1 MAHFET
7 LWADSEF
14 QRYDPDN
21 VEHRQA
27 LAAALGRRWWLQL
40 VRWVVASVWARLT
53 WAQPGGWLGALVLVF
68 GIYVLADGLLG
79 VWSAIAKRRDNRH
92 WWLLLLWGLVGIV
105 VGVMTF
111 IMPGITGLVLLMYI
125 AAWAVITG
133 VLQIV
138 AAIRLRKEIKGEWL
152 LILSGLVSVA
162 FGVLLFLQP
171 GAGAL
176 AVAWIIAAYAFIFGV
191 LMVLLAFKVR
201 KLGR

>member
-1 MAHFET
+1 MPTFAE
-7 LWADSEF
+7 
-14 QRYDPDN
+14 QN
-21 VEHRQA
+21 
-27 LAAALGRRWWLQL
+27 LAAALGRNWWLLLLRGL
-40 VRWVVASVWARLT
+40 VAIVFALLT
-53 WAQPGGWLGALVLVF
+53 WAQPGVSLAALVLVF

-92 WWLLLLWGLVGIV
+92 WWLLLLWGMVGIV

-152 LILSGLVSVA
+152 MILSGLVSVA

>member
-1 MAHFET
+1 MPTFAE
-7 LWADSEF
+7 
-14 QRYDPDN
+14 QN
-21 VEHRQA
+21 
-27 LAAALGRRWWLQL
+27 LAAALGRNWWLLLLRGL
-40 VRWVVASVWARLT
+40 VAIVFALLT
-53 WAQPGGWLGALVLVF
+53 WAQPGVSLAALVLVF

-171 GAGAL
+171 GAGAS
-176 AVAWIIAAYAFIFGV
+176 
-191 LMVLLAFKVR
+191 
-201 KLGR
+201 

>member
-1 MAHFET
+1 MPTFAE
-7 LWADSEF
+7 
-14 QRYDPDN
+14 QN
-21 VEHRQA
+21 
-27 LAAALGRRWWLQL
+27 LAAALGRNWWLLLLRGL
-40 VRWVVASVWARLT
+40 VAIVFALLT
-53 WAQPGGWLGALVLVF
+53 WAQPGVSLAALVLVF

-92 WWLLLLWGLVGIV
+92 WWLLLLWGVVGIV

-125 AAWAVITG
+125 AAWAMITG

-138 AAIRLRKEIKGEWL
+138 GAIRLRKEIKGEWL
-152 LILSGLVSVA
+152 MILSGLVSVA

>member
-1 MAHFET
+1 MPTFAE
-7 LWADSEF
+7 
-14 QRYDPDN
+14 QN
-21 VEHRQA
+21 
-27 LAAALGRRWWLQL
+27 LAAALGRNWWLLLLRGL
-40 VRWVVASVWARLT
+40 VAIVVALLT
-53 WAQPGGWLGALVLVF
+53 WAQPGVSLAALVLVF

-152 LILSGLVSVA
+152 MILSGLVSVA

>member
-1 MAHFET
+1 MPTFAE
-7 LWADSEF
+7 
-14 QRYDPDN
+14 QN
-21 VEHRQA
+21 
-27 LAAALGRRWWLQL
+27 LAAALGRNWWLLLLRGL
-40 VRWVVASVWARLT
+40 VAIVFALLT
-53 WAQPGGWLGALVLVF
+53 WAQPGVSLAALVLVF

-152 LILSGLVSVA
+152 MILSGLVSVA

-191 LMVLLAFKVR
+191 LMVLRAVKVR

>member
-1 MAHFET
+1 MPTFAE
-7 LWADSEF
+7 
-14 QRYDPDN
+14 QN
-21 VEHRQA
+21 
-27 LAAALGRRWWLQL
+27 LAAALGRNWWLLLLRGL
-40 VRWVVASVWARLT
+40 VAIVFALLT
-53 WAQPGGWLGALVLVF
+53 WAQPGVSLAALVLVF

-125 AAWAVITG
+125 AAWAMITG

-152 LILSGLVSVA
+152 MILSGLVSVA

>member
-1 MAHFET
+1 MPTFAE
-7 LWADSEF
+7 
-14 QRYDPDN
+14 QN
-21 VEHRQA
+21 
-27 LAAALGRRWWLQL
+27 LAAALGRNWWLL
-40 VRWVVASVWARLT
+40 LLRGLAAIVFALLT
-53 WAQPGGWLGALVLVF
+53 WAQPGVSLAALVLVF

-152 LILSGLVSVA
+152 MILSGLVSVA

-176 AVAWIIAAYAFIFGV
+176 AVAWIIAAYAFILGV

>member
-1 MAHFET
+1 MPTFAE
-7 LWADSEF
+7 
-14 QRYDPDN
+14 QN
-21 VEHRQA
+21 
-27 LAAALGRRWWLQL
+27 LAAALGRNWWLLLLRGL
-40 VRWVVASVWARLT
+40 VAIVFALLT
-53 WAQPGGWLGALVLVF
+53 WAQPGVSLAALVLVF

-152 LILSGLVSVA
+152 MILSGLVSVA

-176 AVAWIIAAYAFIFGV
+176 AVAWINAAYAFIFGV

>member
-1 MAHFET
+1 MPTFAE
-7 LWADSEF
+7 
-14 QRYDPDN
+14 QN
-21 VEHRQA
+21 
-27 LAAALGRRWWLQL
+27 LAAALGRNWWLLL
-40 VRWVVASVWARLT
+40 VRGLVAIVFALLT
-53 WAQPGGWLGALVLVF
+53 WAQPGVSLAALVLVF

-176 AVAWIIAAYAFIFGV
+176 AVAWIIAAYAFILGV

>member
-1 MAHFET
+1 MPTFAE
-7 LWADSEF
+7 
-14 QRYDPDN
+14 QN
-21 VEHRQA
+21 
-27 LAAALGRRWWLQL
+27 LAAALGRNWWLLLLRGL
-40 VRWVVASVWARLT
+40 VAIVFALLT
-53 WAQPGGWLGALVLVF
+53 WAQPGVSLAALVLVF

-152 LILSGLVSVA
+152 MILSGLVSVV

>member
-1 MAHFET
+1 MPTFAE
-7 LWADSEF
+7 
-14 QRYDPDN
+14 QN
-21 VEHRQA
+21 
-27 LAAALGRRWWLQL
+27 LAAALGRNWWLLLLRGL
-40 VRWVVASVWARLT
+40 VAIVFALLT
-53 WAQPGGWLGALVLVF
+53 WAQPGVSLAALVLVF

-162 FGVLLFLQP
+162 FGVLLLLQP

>member
-1 MAHFET
+1 MPTFAE
-7 LWADSEF
+7 
-14 QRYDPDN
+14 QN
-21 VEHRQA
+21 
-27 LAAALGRRWWLQL
+27 LAAALGRNWWLLL
-40 VRWVVASVWARLT
+40 VRGLVAIVFALLT
-53 WAQPGGWLGALVLVF
+53 WAQPGVSLAALVLVF

-152 LILSGLVSVA
+152 MILSGLVSVA

-176 AVAWIIAAYAFIFGV
+176 AVAWIIAAYAFILGV

>member
-1 MAHFET
+1 M
-7 LWADSEF
+7 
-14 QRYDPDN
+14 P
-21 VEHRQA
+21 
-27 LAAALGRRWWLQL
+27 LA
-40 VRWVVASVWARLT
+40 
-53 WAQPGGWLGALVLVF
+53 ALVLVF

-152 LILSGLVSVA
+152 MILSGLVSVA

>member
-1 MAHFET
+1 MPTFAE
-7 LWADSEF
+7 
-14 QRYDPDN
+14 QN
-21 VEHRQA
+21 
-27 LAAALGRRWWLQL
+27 LAAALGRNWWLLLLRGL
-40 VRWVVASVWARLT
+40 VAIVFALLT
-53 WAQPGGWLGALVLVF
+53 WAQPGVSLAALVLVF

-125 AAWAVITG
+125 AAWAIVTG

-138 AAIRLRKEIKGEWL
+138 AAFRLRKEIQGEWL
-152 LILSGLVSVA
+152 MGLMGVLSVA
-162 FGVLLFLQP
+162 FGLLLVAQP

-176 AVAWIIAAYAFIFGV
+176 AVAWVIATYAFIFGALTV
-191 LMVLLAFKVR
+191 MMAFKVR
-201 KLGR
+201 KFANHFG

>member
-1 MAHFET
+1 MPTFAE
-7 LWADSEF
+7 
-14 QRYDPDN
+14 QN
-21 VEHRQA
+21 
-27 LAAALGRRWWLQL
+27 LAAALGRNWWLLLLRGL
-40 VRWVVASVWARLT
+40 VAIVFALLT
-53 WAQPGGWLGALVLVF
+53 WAQPGVSLAALVLVF

-111 IMPGITGLVLLMYI
+111 IMPGITGLVLLVYI
-125 AAWAVITG
+125 AAWAMITG

-138 AAIRLRKEIKGEWL
+138 GAIRLRKEIKGEWL
-152 LILSGLVSVA
+152 MILSGLVSVA

-176 AVAWIIAAYAFIFGV
+176 AVAWIIAAYAFILGV

>member
-1 MAHFET
+1 MPTFAE
-7 LWADSEF
+7 
-14 QRYDPDN
+14 QN
-21 VEHRQA
+21 
-27 LAAALGRRWWLQL
+27 LAAALGRNWWLLL
-40 VRWVVASVWARLT
+40 VRGLVAIVFALLT
-53 WAQPGGWLGALVLVF
+53 WAQPGVSLAALVLVF

-162 FGVLLFLQP
+162 FGVLLLLQP

>member
-1 MAHFET
+1 MPTFAE
-7 LWADSEF
+7 
-14 QRYDPDN
+14 QN
-21 VEHRQA
+21 
-27 LAAALGRRWWLQL
+27 LAAALGRNWWLLLLRGL
-40 VRWVVASVWARLT
+40 VAIVFALLT
-53 WAQPGGWLGALVLVF
+53 WAQPGVTLATLVLVF

>member
-1 MAHFET
+1 MPTFAE
-7 LWADSEF
+7 
-14 QRYDPDN
+14 QN
-21 VEHRQA
+21 
-27 LAAALGRRWWLQL
+27 LAAALGRNWWLLL
-40 VRWVVASVWARLT
+40 VRGLVAIVFALLT
-53 WAQPGGWLGALVLVF
+53 WAQPGVSLAALVLVF

-79 VWSAIAKRRDNRH
+79 MWSAIAKRRDNRH

>member
-1 MAHFET
+1 MPTFAE
-7 LWADSEF
+7 
-14 QRYDPDN
+14 QN
-21 VEHRQA
+21 
-27 LAAALGRRWWLQL
+27 LAAALGRNWWLLL
-40 VRWVVASVWARLT
+40 VRGLVAIVFALLT
-53 WAQPGGWLGALVLVF
+53 WAQPGVSLAALVLVF

-92 WWLLLLWGLVGIV
+92 WWVLLLWGLVGIV

-125 AAWAVITG
+125 AAWAMITG

>member
-1 MAHFET
+1 MPTFAE
-7 LWADSEF
+7 
-14 QRYDPDN
+14 QN
-21 VEHRQA
+21 
-27 LAAALGRRWWLQL
+27 LAAALGRNWWLLLLRGL
-40 VRWVVASVWARLT
+40 VAIVFALLT
-53 WAQPGGWLGALVLVF
+53 WAQPGVSLAALVLVF
-68 GIYVLADGLLG
+68 GIYVMADGLLG

-152 LILSGLVSVA
+152 MILSGLVSVA

>member
-1 MAHFET
+1 MPTFAE
-7 LWADSEF
+7 
-14 QRYDPDN
+14 QN
-21 VEHRQA
+21 
-27 LAAALGRRWWLQL
+27 LAAALGRNWWLLLLRGL
-40 VRWVVASVWARLT
+40 VAIVFALLT
-53 WAQPGGWLGALVLVF
+53 WAQPGVSLAALVLVF

-152 LILSGLVSVA
+152 MILSGLVSVA

-176 AVAWIIAAYAFIFGV
+176 AVAWMIAAYAFIFGV

>member
-1 MAHFET
+1 MPTFAE
-7 LWADSEF
+7 
-14 QRYDPDN
+14 QN
-21 VEHRQA
+21 
-27 LAAALGRRWWLQL
+27 LAAALGRNWWLLLLRGL
-40 VRWVVASVWARLT
+40 VAIVFALLT
-53 WAQPGGWLGALVLVF
+53 WAQPGVSLAALVLVF

-92 WWLLLLWGLVGIV
+92 WWLLLLWGVVGIV

-125 AAWAVITG
+125 AAWAMITG

-152 LILSGLVSVA
+152 MILSGLVSVA

>member
-1 MAHFET
+1 MPTFAE
-7 LWADSEF
+7 
-14 QRYDPDN
+14 QN
-21 VEHRQA
+21 
-27 LAAALGRRWWLQL
+27 LAAALGRNWWLLL
-40 VRWVVASVWARLT
+40 VRGLVAIVFALLT
-53 WAQPGGWLGALVLVF
+53 WAQPGVSLAALVLVF

>member
-1 MAHFET
+1 MPTFAE
-7 LWADSEF
+7 
-14 QRYDPDN
+14 QN
-21 VEHRQA
+21 
-27 LAAALGRRWWLQL
+27 LAAALGRNWWLLL
-40 VRWVVASVWARLT
+40 VRGLVAIAFALLT
-53 WAQPGGWLGALVLVF
+53 WAQPGVSLAALVLVF

-125 AAWAVITG
+125 AAWAMITG

-152 LILSGLVSVA
+152 MILSGLVSVA

>member
-1 MAHFET
+1 MPTFAE
-7 LWADSEF
+7 
-14 QRYDPDN
+14 QN
-21 VEHRQA
+21 
-27 LAAALGRRWWLQL
+27 LAAALGRNWWLLLLRGL
-40 VRWVVASVWARLT
+40 VAIVFALLT
-53 WAQPGGWLGALVLVF
+53 WAQPGVSLAALVLVF
-68 GIYVLADGLLG
+68 GSYVLADGLLG

-152 LILSGLVSVA
+152 MILSGLVSVA

>member
-1 MAHFET
+1 MPTFAE
-7 LWADSEF
+7 
-14 QRYDPDN
+14 QN
-21 VEHRQA
+21 
-27 LAAALGRRWWLQL
+27 LAAALGRNWWLLL
-40 VRWVVASVWARLT
+40 VRGLVAIVFALLT
-53 WAQPGGWLGALVLVF
+53 WAQPGVSLAALVLVF

-92 WWLLLLWGLVGIV
+92 WWVLLLWGLVGIV

>member
-1 MAHFET
+1 MPTFAE
-7 LWADSEF
+7 
-14 QRYDPDN
+14 QN
-21 VEHRQA
+21 
-27 LAAALGRRWWLQL
+27 LAAALGRNWWLLLLRGL
-40 VRWVVASVWARLT
+40 VAIVFALLT
-53 WAQPGGWLGALVLVF
+53 WAQPGVSLAALVLVF

>member
-1 MAHFET
+1 MPTFAE
-7 LWADSEF
+7 
-14 QRYDPDN
+14 QN
-21 VEHRQA
+21 
-27 LAAALGRRWWLQL
+27 LAAALGRNWWLLLLRGL
-40 VRWVVASVWARLT
+40 VAIVFALLT
-53 WAQPGGWLGALVLVF
+53 WAQPGVSLAALVLVF

-191 LMVLLAFKVR
+191 LMVLLAFKV
-201 KLGR
+201 KKAW

>member
-1 MAHFET
+1 MRGLVAIVF
-7 LWADSEF
+7 
-14 QRYDPDN
+14 
-21 VEHRQA
+21 A
-27 LAAALGRRWWLQL
+27 L
-40 VRWVVASVWARLT
+40 LT
-53 WAQPGGWLGALVLVF
+53 WAQPGVSLAALVLVF

-152 LILSGLVSVA
+152 MILSGLVSVA

>member
-1 MAHFET
+1 MPTFAE
-7 LWADSEF
+7 
-14 QRYDPDN
+14 QN
-21 VEHRQA
+21 
-27 LAAALGRRWWLQL
+27 LAAALGRNWWLLLLRGL
-40 VRWVVASVWARLT
+40 VAIVFALLT
-53 WAQPGGWLGALVLVF
+53 WAQPGVSLAALVLVF

-152 LILSGLVSVA
+152 MILSGLVSVA

-171 GAGAL
+171 GAGEL

>member
-1 MAHFET
+1 MPTFAE
-7 LWADSEF
+7 
-14 QRYDPDN
+14 QN
-21 VEHRQA
+21 
-27 LAAALGRRWWLQL
+27 LAAALGRNWWLLL
-40 VRWVVASVWARLT
+40 VRGLVAIVFALLT
-53 WAQPGGWLGALVLVF
+53 WAQPGVSLAALVLVF

-125 AAWAVITG
+125 AAGAVITG

-152 LILSGLVSVA
+152 MILSGLVSVA

>member
-1 MAHFET
+1 MPTFAE
-7 LWADSEF
+7 
-14 QRYDPDN
+14 QN
-21 VEHRQA
+21 
-27 LAAALGRRWWLQL
+27 LAAALGRNWWLLL
-40 VRWVVASVWARLT
+40 VRGLVAIVFALLT
-53 WAQPGGWLGALVLVF
+53 WAQPGVSLAALVLVF

-152 LILSGLVSVA
+152 MILSGLVSVA

-176 AVAWIIAAYAFIFGV
+176 SVAWIIAAYAFIFGV

>member
-1 MAHFET
+1 MPTFAE
-7 LWADSEF
+7 
-14 QRYDPDN
+14 QN
-21 VEHRQA
+21 
-27 LAAALGRRWWLQL
+27 LAAALGRNWWLLL
-40 VRWVVASVWARLT
+40 VRGLVAIVFALLT
-53 WAQPGGWLGALVLVF
+53 WAQPGVSLAALVLVF

-176 AVAWIIAAYAFIFGV
+176 AVAWIIAAYALIFGV

>member
-1 MAHFET
+1 MPTFAE
-7 LWADSEF
+7 
-14 QRYDPDN
+14 QN
-21 VEHRQA
+21 
-27 LAAALGRRWWLQL
+27 LAAALGRNWWLLL
-40 VRWVVASVWARLT
+40 VRGLVAIVFALLT
-53 WAQPGGWLGALVLVF
+53 WAQPGVSLAALVLVF

-111 IMPGITGLVLLMYI
+111 TMPGITGLVLLMYI

-152 LILSGLVSVA
+152 MILSGLVSVA

>member
-1 MAHFET
+1 MPTFAE
-7 LWADSEF
+7 
-14 QRYDPDN
+14 QN
-21 VEHRQA
+21 
-27 LAAALGRRWWLQL
+27 LAAALGRNWWLLLLRGL
-40 VRWVVASVWARLT
+40 VAIVFALLT
-53 WAQPGGWLGALVLVF
+53 WAQPGVSLAALVLVF

-138 AAIRLRKEIKGEWL
+138 AAIRLRKEIEGEWVL
-152 LILSGLVSVA
+152 GLSGVIS
-162 FGVLLFLQP
+162 VLL
-171 GAGAL
+171 GAAVLWFMLTAPEGGILAL
-176 AVAWIIAAYAFIFGV
+176 GWMLGLYAVLFGI
-191 LMVLLAFKVR
+191 LMILLGL
-201 KLGR
+201 KLKQLRGV

>member
-1 MAHFET
+1 MPTFAE
-7 LWADSEF
+7 
-14 QRYDPDN
+14 QN
-21 VEHRQA
+21 
-27 LAAALGRRWWLQL
+27 LAAALGRNWWLLL
-40 VRWVVASVWARLT
+40 VRGLVAIVFALLT
-53 WAQPGGWLGALVLVF
+53 WAQPGVSLAALVLVF

-138 AAIRLRKEIKGEWL
+138 AAIRQRKEIKGEWL
-152 LILSGLVSVA
+152 MILSGLVSVA

>member
-1 MAHFET
+1 MIRPN
-7 LWADSEF
+7 AD
-14 QRYDPDN
+14 D
-21 VEHRQA
+21 
-27 LAAALGRRWWLQL
+27 LATAMGKSWWLLLLRGL
-40 VRWVVASVWARLT
+40 VAIVFALLT
-53 WAQPGGWLGALVLVF
+53 WAQPGVSLAALVLVF

-152 LILSGLVSVA
+152 MILSGLVSVA

>member
-1 MAHFET
+1 MNT
-7 LWADSEF
+7 S
-14 QRYDPDN
+14 
-21 VEHRQA
+21 
-27 LAAALGRRWWLQL
+27 
-40 VRWVVASVWARLT
+40 
-53 WAQPGGWLGALVLVF
+53 
-68 GIYVLADGLLG
+68 
-79 VWSAIAKRRDNRH
+79 
-92 WWLLLLWGLVGIV
+92 
-105 VGVMTF
+105 
-111 IMPGITGLVLLMYI
+111 
-125 AAWAVITG
+125 

>member
-1 MAHFET
+1 MPTFAE
-7 LWADSEF
+7 
-14 QRYDPDN
+14 QN
-21 VEHRQA
+21 
-27 LAAALGRRWWLQL
+27 LAAALGRNWWLLL
-40 VRWVVASVWARLT
+40 VRGLVAIVFALLT
-53 WAQPGGWLGALVLVF
+53 WAQPGVSLAALVLVF

-176 AVAWIIAAYAFIFGV
+176 AVAWIIATYAFIFGV